1 MTDDDSQPISV
12 LLVEDDPGD
21 VVLIEEAFEHNKV
34 RNSLKI
40 VGDGV
45 EAMAYLQDRGQRPP
59 GPRAARPQPARARTA
74 ARCWRRSSPTRR
86 CARSRSSC

>member
-1 MTDDDSQPISV
+1 MTEDDSQAISV

-40 VGDGV
+40 VEYHGGRMWLDT
-45 EAMAYLQDRGQRPP
+45 DR
-59 GPRAARPQPARARTA
+59 PAGTGSTFYFTLPAELETE
-74 ARCWRRSSPTRR
+74 
-86 CARSRSSC
+86 SR